1 MAGTMNVV
9 RFGGVSNAS
18 HVGNVS
24 APNCH
29 PAQTTESVVLF
40 SLAFVGMGANIFLM
54 LLILTKKPLRSYFN
68 STWWLRGSVPA
79 SSGQVCGF
87 DPGWYR

>member
-40 SLAFVGMGANIFLM
+40 SLACVGMGANIFLM
-54 LLILTKKPLRSYFN
+54 LLILTKKPLRRIVVVSIDYET
-68 STWWLRGSVPA
+68 TWGKI
-79 SSGQVCGF
+79 
-87 DPGWYR
+87 

>member
-40 SLAFVGMGANIFLM
+40 SLGSVGMGANIFLM
-54 LLILTKKPLRSYFN
+54 LLILTKKPLRRIAVINYEAN
-68 STWWLRGSVPA
+68 SGKVGNCSH
-79 SSGQVCGF
+79 S
-87 DPGWYR
+87 